1 MSLRSVVRSGTV
13 SGRRRASAARLA
25 GLSAALVFTV
35 VSAATAASPG
45 APYRG
50 KAATLQQQAS
60 LLASRAHSALLDLYA
75 LDTRFGAAQTRLA
88 FLQAE
93 AEQLREQQVL
103 LAQQITATKHALA
116 VSQQQLGANLRLLY
130 KQGDTDP
137 LAVMLGAASFSD
149 ALTQLDDLSRVADQS
164 EQVVAETTAART
176 RLAGLRRALSA
187 RRTQVDADLAAAQ
200 QTARQLA
207 SARAER
213 RSFVTQLRSERRL
226 KVAQV
231 GALEA
236 KAKAAELKAQQLQA
250 AALSGQAATLAPVGT
265 PDPAPAPS
273 PGGHTLTVSSTGYS
287 LSGHTST
294 GIPVSWG
301 VVAVDPTVIP
311 LGTRL
316 TIPGYGEGVAADTG
330 SAVRGADIDLWFP
343 TLAQARAWGR
353 RTVTITLH

>member
-1 MSLRSVVRSGTV
+1 V
-13 SGRRRASAARLA
+13 
-25 GLSAALVFTV
+25 LVFAV
-35 VSAATAASPG
+35 VSAATAAAPG
-45 APYRG
+45 TQYRG
-50 KAATLQQQAS
+50 KAADLQQQAS
-60 LLASRAHSALLDLYA
+60 LLASRAHSALLDLYV
-75 LDTRFGAAQTRLA
+75 LDTRFGAAQKRLA
-88 FLQAE
+88 ALQVE

-103 LAQQITATKHALA
+103 LAQHIAATKRILA

-130 KQGDTDP
+130 KQDETDP
-137 LAVMLGAASFSD
+137 LAVVLGAASLSD
-149 ALTQLDDLSRVADQS
+149 ALTQLDDLNRVANQS
-164 EQVVAETTAART
+164 EGVVADATAART
-176 RLAGLRRALSA
+176 HLAGLRRALSA
-187 RRTQVDADLAAAQ
+187 RRTQVVADLAAAKR
-200 QTARQLA
+200 TARQLA

-213 RSFVTQLRSERRL
+213 LSFITQLRSEQRL

-250 AALSGQAATLAPVGT
+250 AALTKQAATLAPVGT

-287 LSGHTST
+287 LVGHTST
-294 GIPVSWG
+294 GIPVGWG

-330 SAVRGADIDLWFP
+330 SSVRGADIDLWFP

>member
-1 MSLRSVVRSGTV
+1 VVRSDTV

-25 GLSAALVFTV
+25 GISAVLVFAA
-35 VSAATAASPG
+35 VSAAAAAGPG
-45 APYRG
+45 TQYRG
-50 KAATLQQQAS
+50 KAATLKQQAS
-60 LLASRAHSALLDLYA
+60 LLASRAHTALLDLYS
-75 LDTRFGAAQTRLA
+75 LDTRFGVAQTRLA
-88 FLQAE
+88 SLQAE
-93 AEQLREQQVL
+93 ATHLRAQQVL
-103 LAQQITATKHALA
+103 LAQQIAATEHTLA

-137 LAVMLGAASFSD
+137 LAVMLGAASLSD
-149 ALTQLDDLSRVADQS
+149 AITQLDDLNRVADES
-164 EQVVAETTAART
+164 EQVVADTTAART
-176 RLAGLRRALSA
+176 RLADLRRALSA
-187 RRTQVDADLAAAQ
+187 RRTRVEADLAAAQ
-200 QTARQLA
+200 RTARQLA
-207 SARAER
+207 SARVAR
-213 RSFVTQLRSERRL
+213 QSFIAQLHREQRL

-236 KAKAAELKAQQLQA
+236 KAQAAVLKAQQLQA
-250 AALSGQAATLAPVGT
+250 AALTGQTATLTPVGT
-265 PDPAPAPS
+265 PEPSPAPS
-273 PGGHTLTVSSTGYS
+273 QGGRTLTVSSTGYS

-294 GIPVSWG
+294 GIPVGWG

-316 TIPGYGEGVAADTG
+316 TIPGYGDGVAADTG